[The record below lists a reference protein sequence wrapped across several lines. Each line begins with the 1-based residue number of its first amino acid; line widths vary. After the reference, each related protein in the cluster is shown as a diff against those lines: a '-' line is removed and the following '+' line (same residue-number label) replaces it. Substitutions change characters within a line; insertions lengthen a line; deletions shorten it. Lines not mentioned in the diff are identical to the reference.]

1 MFAAT
6 LDQLKRS
13 SRDMVPS
20 ITKILSLAP
29 VNELKGSPCLDEIDE
44 QQFIPLLYFL
54 SLYFSGQ
61 VTAEG
66 HNQKDVNH
74 FPQHLD
80 ESAFVQVLCFDN
92 NTRKHSTVL
101 YQ

>member
-1 MFAAT
+1 VFAAT

-13 SRDMVPS
+13 SRDMVSS
-20 ITKILSLAP
+20 IAKILSLAP
-29 VNELKGSPCLDEIDE
+29 VNELKGSSCLDEIDE
-44 QQFIPLLYFL
+44 QQFIPLLYF
-54 SLYFSGQ
+54 SGQ

-66 HNQKDVNH
+66 HNQKVVHH

-80 ESAFVQVLCFDN
+80 ESAFVQVLCIDN
-92 NTRKHSTVL
+92 NTRTHSTVL